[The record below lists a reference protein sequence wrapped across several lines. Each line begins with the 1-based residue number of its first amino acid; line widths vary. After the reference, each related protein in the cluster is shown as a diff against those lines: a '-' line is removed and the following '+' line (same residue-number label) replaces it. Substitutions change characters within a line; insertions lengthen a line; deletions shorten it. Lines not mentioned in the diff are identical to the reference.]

1 MVPWTNVMAM
11 KVKMAQLYPTL
22 CDLMIYTVHGILQA
36 RILEWIAIPSPR
48 DLPNPGIK
56 SRCPTLQANSLPTEL
71 SECILT
77 GLYNKKAIS
86 HDTKFPRRID
96 YDACCL

>member
-11 KVKMAQLYPTL
+11 KVKMAQSYPTL

-48 DLPNPGIK
+48 DLPNPGIEP
-56 SRCPTLQANSLPTEL
+56 SFPVLHADSLP
-71 SECILT
+71 SEPP
-77 GLYNKKAIS
+77 G
-86 HDTKFPRRID
+86 
-96 YDACCL
+96 